1 MNPRVCEWVSV
12 WDVTE
17 RHEKYPQ
24 CPLIQGVVFAAS
36 SLQLI
41 NSAGPVLLVQ
51 LISDWFQSHCIDS
64 TSQGS
69 PYFYSYSTSAVLR
82 GVGGGRGK
90 GHENT
95 CQWWRDWSNLFT
107 TYTTHTA
114 HTHTHTHTANQL
126 SLHSLRLGKLQI
138 NLNIWLINWTKKVEV
153 IDWDGVFVIEYCRS
167 FNGIR

>member
-82 GVGGGRGK
+82 GVGGGRG
-90 GHENT
+90 GEGMRTHVSGEGT
-95 CQWWRDWSNLFT
+95 DQ
-107 TYTTHTA
+107 TYSPLTLHIL
-114 HTHTHTHTANQL
+114 HTHTHTHAANQL

>member
-1 MNPRVCEWVSV
+1 MGARHFFFSSRQDIYIMNPRVCEWVSV

-69 PYFYSYSTSAVLR
+69 PYFYSYSTSAVLK
-82 GVGGGRGK
+82 GGGRGEGEGAWEHMSVVK
-90 GHENT
+90 GLIKLIHH
-95 CQWWRDWSNLFT
+95 LHY
-107 TYTTHTA
+107 TYCTHTR
-114 HTHTHTHTANQL
+114 TRTL
-126 SLHSLRLGKLQI
+126 
-138 NLNIWLINWTKKVEV
+138 LINYPYTLS
-153 IDWDGVFVIEYCRS
+153 D
-167 FNGIR
+167 